1 MIFFQ
6 IVYGHMERHAD
17 ICKSLVYKYRE
28 RQRNMLRQNK
38 RRSVLNKARA
48 LWIKRLKHTLVIFD
62 GKGNSSLWNTKD
74 ENSYRRSRPVFDDFI
89 ICGLE
94 VQLLLIFVIIMTQKK
109 NTFVGL
115 QIAWCLSTVM
125 AIVRKTWKYAESNDA
140 AILIQFSLAI
150 WLASKPMQNMEYDIA
165 RFIVKSDN

>member
-1 MIFFQ
+1 MTFFQ
-6 IVYGHMERHAD
+6 TVYGHMERHAD

-28 RQRNMLRQNK
+28 IQHRNMLRQNK
-38 RRSVLNKARA
+38 RKSVLNKARA

-62 GKGNSSLWNTKD
+62 GQGNSSFCNTKD
-74 ENSYRRSRPVFDDFI
+74 ENSHRRSRPVFDDFV

-94 VQLLLIFVIIMTQKK
+94 VQFLLIFVIIMTQKK

-125 AIVRKTWKYAESNDA
+125 AIVRKT
-140 AILIQFSLAI
+140 
-150 WLASKPMQNMEYDIA
+150 
-165 RFIVKSDN
+165 

>member
-1 MIFFQ
+1 MTFFQ
-6 IVYGHMERHAD
+6 TVYGRMERHAD

-28 RQRNMLRQNK
+28 IQHRNMLRQNK

-62 GKGNSSLWNTKD
+62 GQGNSSFCNTKD
-74 ENSYRRSRPVFDDFI
+74 ENNYRRSRPVFDDFI

-94 VQLLLIFVIIMTQKK
+94 VQFLLIFVIIMTQKK
-109 NTFVGL
+109 NTLVGL

-125 AIVRKTWKYAESNDA
+125 AIVRKT
-140 AILIQFSLAI
+140 
-150 WLASKPMQNMEYDIA
+150 
-165 RFIVKSDN
+165 

>member
-1 MIFFQ
+1 
-6 IVYGHMERHAD
+6 MERHAD

-28 RQRNMLRQNK
+28 IQHRNMLRQNK

-62 GKGNSSLWNTKD
+62 GKGNSSSCYTKD
-74 ENSYRRSRPVFDDFI
+74 ENNHRKIRPEVVDVFI

-94 VQLLLIFVIIMTQKK
+94 VHLLLILFIIMTQKK

-115 QIAWCLSTVM
+115 QIA
-125 AIVRKTWKYAESNDA
+125 
-140 AILIQFSLAI
+140 
-150 WLASKPMQNMEYDIA
+150 
-165 RFIVKSDN
+165 

>member
-1 MIFFQ
+1 
-6 IVYGHMERHAD
+6 MERHAD

-28 RQRNMLRQNK
+28 IQHRNMLRQNK
-38 RRSVLNKARA
+38 RRSVLTKAGA
-48 LWIKRLKHTLVIFD
+48 FWIKRLKHPLVIFD
-62 GKGNSSLWNTKD
+62 GQGNSSFCNTKD
-74 ENSYRRSRPVFDDFI
+74 ENNYRRSRPVFDDFI

-125 AIVRKTWKYAESNDA
+125 AIVRKT
-140 AILIQFSLAI
+140 
-150 WLASKPMQNMEYDIA
+150 
-165 RFIVKSDN
+165 